1 MINLPNQYSNTPIA
15 DGALNLATAQNQNFA
30 SAQTR
35 NTPVAAQT
43 PNRQTPNRVSSP
55 EQIAAARQGQQGI
68 SGIADASNTG
78 HLLDVRA

>member
-1 MINLPNQYSNTPIA
+1 MINLPNQYSNTPVA
-15 DGALNLATAQNQNFA
+15 DGALSLATAQNRNFA

-43 PNRQTPNRVSSP
+43 PNRISSP

-68 SGIADASNTG
+68 SNAADTRNIG
-78 HLLDVRA
+78 YLLDVRA